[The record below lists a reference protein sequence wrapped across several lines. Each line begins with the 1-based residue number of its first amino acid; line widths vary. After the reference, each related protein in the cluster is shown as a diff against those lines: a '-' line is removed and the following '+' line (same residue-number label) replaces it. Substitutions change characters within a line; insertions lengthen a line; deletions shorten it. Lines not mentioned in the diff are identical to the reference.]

1 MSEKTLIANVR
12 PADGDTG
19 TLIVASPVVGRAH
32 GVPEVG
38 VFLNAFAPISRM
50 EILHESHTLRLPRE
64 VQGTVAEIFLPQAL
78 TPVAYNEP
86 LFRLDPRLPS
96 TGSGGSSRRA
106 RGTSAPQEDAA
117 AAGTIVVTSPS
128 EGIFYRGASPDAPP
142 FVSEGTQI
150 ANGGVLG
157 LVEVMKCFN
166 QITYGGPGYPE
177 RVEITK
183 ILVHDAAEVQFG
195 QPLFWVR
202 PSR

>member
-19 TLIVASPVVGRAH
+19 ALIVASPVVGRSD
-32 GVPEVG
+32 GLPEVG
-38 VFLNAFAPISRM
+38 VFLNAFAPISTM
-50 EILHESHTLRLPRE
+50 EILQERHTLRLPRE
-64 VQGTVAEIFLPQAL
+64 VRGTVAEVFLPQAL

-86 LFRLDPRLPS
+86 LFRLDPSPN
-96 TGSGGSSRRA
+96 TGSGRSTRRTGA
-106 RGTSAPQEDAA
+106 TRAPQEDAIA
-117 AAGTIVVTSPS
+117 TDTIVVTSPS

-142 FVSEGTQI
+142 FVREGTPI
-150 ANGGVLG
+150 ANGAVLG

-202 PSR
+202 PSP

>member
-19 TLIVASPVVGRAH
+19 TLIVASPVVGRAD
-32 GVPEVG
+32 GVPAVG
-38 VFLNAFAPISRM
+38 VFLNAFAV
-50 EILHESHTLRLPRE
+50 ILSINILNERHMLRLPRE

-106 RGTSAPQEDAA
+106 RGTSAPQDAA

>member
-19 TLIVASPVVGRAH
+19 ALIVASPVVGRSY
-32 GVPEVG
+32 GLPEVG
-38 VFLNAFAPISRM
+38 VFLNAFAPISTV
-50 EILHESHTLRLPRE
+50 EILQERHTLRLPRE
-64 VQGTVAEIFLPQAL
+64 VRGTVAEVFLPQAL

-86 LFRLDPRLPS
+86 LFRLDPSLPN
-96 TGSGGSSRRA
+96 TGSGRSTRRTRA
-106 RGTSAPQEDAA
+106 TRAPQEDAA
-117 AAGTIVVTSPS
+117 TAGTIVVTSPS
-128 EGIFYRGASPDAPP
+128 EGIFYRGASPEAPP
-142 FVSEGTQI
+142 FVSEGTPI
-150 ANGGVLG
+150 ANGAVLG

-195 QPLFWVR
+195 QPLFRVR
-202 PSR
+202 PLP